1 MSFTGIA
8 IVRFKKSVL
17 EPQGQAIHLS
27 LKERGETQVEL
38 VRVGRYI
45 EVQLNVTSEAQAAE
59 KMQNIAEDML
69 YNPVMETCE
78 IKIEKR

>member
-8 IVRFKKSVL
+8 VVRFKKSVL

-27 LKERGETQVEL
+27 LKERGETQVDL

-45 EVQLNVTSEAQAAE
+45 EVQLQAASDKEAEE
-59 KMQNIAEDML
+59 KMRQIAEDML
-69 YNPVMETCE
+69 FNPVMETCE
-78 IKIEKR
+78 IRIEKR